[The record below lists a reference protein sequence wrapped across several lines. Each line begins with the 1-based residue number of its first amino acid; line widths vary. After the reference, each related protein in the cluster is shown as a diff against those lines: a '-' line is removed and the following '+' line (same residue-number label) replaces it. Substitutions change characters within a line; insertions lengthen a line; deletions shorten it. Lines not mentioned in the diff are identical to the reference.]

1 VDPPRR
7 AHAGSLI
14 PAAVGELALAPM
26 GEVGPAGYGGP
37 EGGGGGSHSAQ
48 AILEL
53 LRSALRRRLF
63 ASQVAG
69 DSK

>member
-1 VDPPRR
+1 MDPPRR

-37 EGGGGGSHSAQ
+37 EGGGGSHSAQ